1 MQAIV
6 ITIGDEIL
14 NGTTV
19 DTNAAFLGRELSNL
33 GIQLKEKISISDQAK
48 HILDT
53 LNRYVG
59 QVDIMLIT
67 GGLGPTKDDITKYT
81 LNEFFQGNLVLNEDV
96 LRSIEDRFQKRG
108 FTMTD
113 RNRDQALVPD
123 VCTVVNNAL
132 GTAPGMLFE
141 KEGTLVFSMPGV
153 PYEMKAMFTD
163 GVIPVLREKLTLPVI
178 VNRHIMTS
186 GIGESWLADNIEDLE
201 NGLPP
206 HITLAYLPAPGVVK
220 LRLTGR
226 GTDRPTIEEAVHEQ
240 VRIFSERIGKYVF
253 GYDEETLP
261 AAIGRRLLLLGKKL
275 SVAES
280 CTGGHIGHLI
290 TGIPGCSAYF
300 NGSVVSYDYHMKE
313 QVLGVK
319 KSTLATYGAVSAETI
334 SEMLHGIQRITGS
347 DFAIA
352 VSGVAGP
359 GGGLPEKPVG
369 TVYIGVAG
377 PEGQQIKKHTFGS
390 NRAINIEYSS
400 MYALHALRM
409 MLDGYLE
416 KQGISG

>member
-1 MQAIV
+1 
-6 ITIGDEIL
+6 
-14 NGTTV
+14 
-19 DTNAAFLGRELSNL
+19 
-33 GIQLKEKISISDQAK
+33 
-48 HILDT
+48 
-53 LNRYVG
+53 
-59 QVDIMLIT
+59 
-67 GGLGPTKDDITKYT
+67 
-81 LNEFFQGNLVLNEDV
+81 
-96 LRSIEDRFQKRG
+96 
-108 FTMTD
+108 MTD

-123 VCTVVNNAL
+123 VCTVVPNAL

-141 KEGTLVFSMPGV
+141 RQGTLIFSMPGV

-163 GVIPVLREKLTLPVI
+163 GVVPILKEKLILPVI
-178 VNRHIMTS
+178 ENRHLMTS
-186 GIGESWLADNIEDLE
+186 GIGESWLADTIEDLE
-201 NGLPP
+201 AALPK

-226 GTDRPTIEEAVHEQ
+226 GQDKDLLAADVQHQ
-240 VRIFSERIGKYVF
+240 VQIFSERIGKYVY

-261 AAIGRRLLLLGKKL
+261 AAIGRRLLLLHMKL

-313 QVLGVK
+313 TVLGVR
-319 KSTLATYGAVSAETI
+319 KSTLETHGAVSAETI
-334 SEMLHGIQRITGS
+334 SEMLQGIQKITGS

-359 GGGLPEKPVG
+359 GGGTPEKPVG
-369 TVYIGVAG
+369 TVFIGVAG
-377 PEGQQIKKHTFGS
+377 PDGQQIKKHTFGS

-409 MLDGYLE
+409 MLDAYLE